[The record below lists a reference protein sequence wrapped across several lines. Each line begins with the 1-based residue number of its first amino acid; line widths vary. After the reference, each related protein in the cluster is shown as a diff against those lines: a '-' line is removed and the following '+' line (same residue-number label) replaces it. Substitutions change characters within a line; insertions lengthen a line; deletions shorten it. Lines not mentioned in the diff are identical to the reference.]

1 MKNLLNYQEMMTMQ
15 QKIYRLF
22 VSSKPKLI
30 GSDLRQR
37 NTSIPQQINFWG
49 KLKDDDGAAMFLIAE
64 KTKKKK
70 KKSSKKILSI
80 FQEIHWLYQHNITI
94 EHQKILNWLNEAN
107 HSKFVTRK
115 RHTVNDQSNENYDV
129 GN

>member
-30 GSDLRQR
+30 GSDLRQT

-49 KLKDDDGAAMFLIAE
+49 KLKDDHSAAIFLIAE
-64 KTKKKK
+64 KTKKNKK
-70 KKSSKKILSI
+70 VAKNYSQFFKRFIGYTSI
-80 FQEIHWLYQHNITI
+80 I
-94 EHQKILNWLNEAN
+94 
-107 HSKFVTRK
+107 
-115 RHTVNDQSNENYDV
+115 
-129 GN
+129 

>member
-1 MKNLLNYQEMMTMQ
+1 MIKKDFNALIDHDPCLISQWKTNKKYMKNLLNYQEMMTMQ

-49 KLKDDDGAAMFLIAE
+49 KLKDDDGAAMF
-64 KTKKKK
+64 
-70 KKSSKKILSI
+70 
-80 FQEIHWLYQHNITI
+80 
-94 EHQKILNWLNEAN
+94 
-107 HSKFVTRK
+107 
-115 RHTVNDQSNENYDV
+115 
-129 GN
+129 